1 MDFDEK
7 EYGFDTDMADNK
19 GLDEY
24 LNSSEFK
31 EDSIYWKK
39 HLSGIGKYLKYYN
52 IPSDNYNKIRIDF
65 DNQKLASFL
74 NQHNSS
80 QLEFITAIFSL
91 YLSRIDGTEGCLL
104 KTAIST
110 DKDDDKVK
118 CSLLKINYHKDN
130 LFLDYLNEIKEVFNE
145 AVEHTKIDIAYYVE
159 DDFSS
164 YSIYDCADFKEVSA
178 GYCGESALS
187 LDNLGIF
194 SSTTSDPVG
203 NKVEQ
208 LEKYTNF
215 TDLIDNIYKLNKSD
229 LSKDEIL
236 IYKKYLISR
245 VRDEDLLDY
254 LNINSNSALFNRKRS
269 CIIKVAMWFDLEVYN

>member
-1 MDFDEK
+1 MEEIIEK
-7 EYGFDTDMADNK
+7 RYK
-19 GLDEY
+19 
-24 LNSSEFK
+24 
-31 EDSIYWKK
+31 
-39 HLSGIGKYLKYYN
+39 
-52 IPSDNYNKIRIDF
+52 
-65 DNQKLASFL
+65 
-74 NQHNSS
+74 
-80 QLEFITAIFSL
+80 
-91 YLSRIDGTEGCLL
+91 
-104 KTAIST
+104 
-110 DKDDDKVK
+110 
-118 CSLLKINYHKDN
+118 
-130 LFLDYLNEIKEVFNE
+130 
-145 AVEHTKIDIAYYVE
+145 
-159 DDFSS
+159 
-164 YSIYDCADFKEVSA
+164 
-178 GYCGESALS
+178 SALS

-269 CIIKVAMWFDLEVYN
+269 CS

>member
-1 MDFDEK
+1 MIRSSKSFIE
-7 EYGFDTDMADNK
+7 AD
-19 GLDEY
+19 
-24 LNSSEFK
+24 
-31 EDSIYWKK
+31 
-39 HLSGIGKYLKYYN
+39 GIEN
-52 IPSDNYNKIRIDF
+52 FNYNETKKNVEQLFSKYR
-65 DNQKLASFL
+65 SFKMK
-74 NQHNSS
+74 
-80 QLEFITAIFSL
+80 E
-91 YLSRIDGTEGCLL
+91 
-104 KTAIST
+104 
-110 DKDDDKVK
+110 
-118 CSLLKINYHKDN
+118 
-130 LFLDYLNEIKEVFNE
+130 EIIEKRY
-145 AVEHTKIDIAYYVE
+145 K
-159 DDFSS
+159 
-164 YSIYDCADFKEVSA
+164 
-178 GYCGESALS
+178 SALS

>member
-1 MDFDEK
+1 MIRSSRSFIE
-7 EYGFDTDMADNK
+7 AD
-19 GLDEY
+19 
-24 LNSSEFK
+24 
-31 EDSIYWKK
+31 
-39 HLSGIGKYLKYYN
+39 GIEN
-52 IPSDNYNKIRIDF
+52 FNYNETKKNVEQLFSKYR
-65 DNQKLASFL
+65 SFKMK
-74 NQHNSS
+74 
-80 QLEFITAIFSL
+80 E
-91 YLSRIDGTEGCLL
+91 
-104 KTAIST
+104 
-110 DKDDDKVK
+110 
-118 CSLLKINYHKDN
+118 
-130 LFLDYLNEIKEVFNE
+130 EIIEKRY
-145 AVEHTKIDIAYYVE
+145 K
-159 DDFSS
+159 
-164 YSIYDCADFKEVSA
+164 
-178 GYCGESALS
+178 SALS

-245 VRDEDLLDY
+245 VKDEDLLDY

>member
-1 MDFDEK
+1 MIRSSRSFIE
-7 EYGFDTDMADNK
+7 AD
-19 GLDEY
+19 
-24 LNSSEFK
+24 
-31 EDSIYWKK
+31 
-39 HLSGIGKYLKYYN
+39 GIEN
-52 IPSDNYNKIRIDF
+52 FNYNEKKKNVEQLFSKYR
-65 DNQKLASFL
+65 SFKMK
-74 NQHNSS
+74 
-80 QLEFITAIFSL
+80 E
-91 YLSRIDGTEGCLL
+91 
-104 KTAIST
+104 
-110 DKDDDKVK
+110 
-118 CSLLKINYHKDN
+118 
-130 LFLDYLNEIKEVFNE
+130 EIIEKRY
-145 AVEHTKIDIAYYVE
+145 K
-159 DDFSS
+159 
-164 YSIYDCADFKEVSA
+164 
-178 GYCGESALS
+178 SALS

>member
-1 MDFDEK
+1 MIR
-7 EYGFDTDMADNK
+7 
-19 GLDEY
+19 
-24 LNSSEFK
+24 SSRSFIEV
-31 EDSIYWKK
+31 D
-39 HLSGIGKYLKYYN
+39 GIEN
-52 IPSDNYNKIRIDF
+52 FNYNETKKNVEQLFSKYR
-65 DNQKLASFL
+65 SFKMK
-74 NQHNSS
+74 
-80 QLEFITAIFSL
+80 E
-91 YLSRIDGTEGCLL
+91 
-104 KTAIST
+104 
-110 DKDDDKVK
+110 
-118 CSLLKINYHKDN
+118 
-130 LFLDYLNEIKEVFNE
+130 EIIEKRY
-145 AVEHTKIDIAYYVE
+145 K
-159 DDFSS
+159 
-164 YSIYDCADFKEVSA
+164 
-178 GYCGESALS
+178 SALS

>member
-1 MDFDEK
+1 MIK
-7 EYGFDTDMADNK
+7 
-19 GLDEY
+19 
-24 LNSSEFK
+24 NSKSFK
-31 EDSIYWKK
+31 IVD
-39 HLSGIGKYLKYYN
+39 GIEN
-52 IPSDNYNKIRIDF
+52 FNYNETKKNVEQLFSKYR
-65 DNQKLASFL
+65 SFKMK
-74 NQHNSS
+74 
-80 QLEFITAIFSL
+80 E
-91 YLSRIDGTEGCLL
+91 
-104 KTAIST
+104 
-110 DKDDDKVK
+110 
-118 CSLLKINYHKDN
+118 
-130 LFLDYLNEIKEVFNE
+130 EIIEKRY
-145 AVEHTKIDIAYYVE
+145 K
-159 DDFSS
+159 
-164 YSIYDCADFKEVSA
+164 
-178 GYCGESALS
+178 SALS

>member
-1 MDFDEK
+1 MIRSSRSFIE
-7 EYGFDTDMADNK
+7 AD
-19 GLDEY
+19 
-24 LNSSEFK
+24 
-31 EDSIYWKK
+31 
-39 HLSGIGKYLKYYN
+39 GIEN
-52 IPSDNYNKIRIDF
+52 FNYNETKKNVEQLFSKYR
-65 DNQKLASFL
+65 SFKMK
-74 NQHNSS
+74 
-80 QLEFITAIFSL
+80 E
-91 YLSRIDGTEGCLL
+91 
-104 KTAIST
+104 
-110 DKDDDKVK
+110 
-118 CSLLKINYHKDN
+118 
-130 LFLDYLNEIKEVFNE
+130 EIIEKRY
-145 AVEHTKIDIAYYVE
+145 K
-159 DDFSS
+159 
-164 YSIYDCADFKEVSA
+164 
-178 GYCGESALS
+178 SALS

-229 LSKDEIL
+229 LSKDEML

>member
-1 MDFDEK
+1 MIRSSRSFIEADGIENFNYKEK
-7 EYGFDTDMADNK
+7 KKNVEQLFSKYR
-19 GLDEY
+19 
-24 LNSSEFK
+24 SFK
-31 EDSIYWKK
+31 MKE
-39 HLSGIGKYLKYYN
+39 
-52 IPSDNYNKIRIDF
+52 
-65 DNQKLASFL
+65 
-74 NQHNSS
+74 
-80 QLEFITAIFSL
+80 
-91 YLSRIDGTEGCLL
+91 
-104 KTAIST
+104 
-110 DKDDDKVK
+110 
-118 CSLLKINYHKDN
+118 
-130 LFLDYLNEIKEVFNE
+130 EIIEKRY
-145 AVEHTKIDIAYYVE
+145 K
-159 DDFSS
+159 
-164 YSIYDCADFKEVSA
+164 
-178 GYCGESALS
+178 SALS

>member
-1 MDFDEK
+1 MIRSSRSFIEADGIENFNYKETKKNVEQLFSKYRSFKMKEEIIEK
-7 EYGFDTDMADNK
+7 RYK
-19 GLDEY
+19 
-24 LNSSEFK
+24 
-31 EDSIYWKK
+31 
-39 HLSGIGKYLKYYN
+39 
-52 IPSDNYNKIRIDF
+52 
-65 DNQKLASFL
+65 
-74 NQHNSS
+74 
-80 QLEFITAIFSL
+80 
-91 YLSRIDGTEGCLL
+91 
-104 KTAIST
+104 
-110 DKDDDKVK
+110 
-118 CSLLKINYHKDN
+118 
-130 LFLDYLNEIKEVFNE
+130 
-145 AVEHTKIDIAYYVE
+145 
-159 DDFSS
+159 
-164 YSIYDCADFKEVSA
+164 
-178 GYCGESALS
+178 SALS

>member
-1 MDFDEK
+1 MIRSSRSFIE
-7 EYGFDTDMADNK
+7 AD
-19 GLDEY
+19 
-24 LNSSEFK
+24 
-31 EDSIYWKK
+31 
-39 HLSGIGKYLKYYN
+39 GIEN
-52 IPSDNYNKIRIDF
+52 FNYNETKKNVEQLFSKYR
-65 DNQKLASFL
+65 SFKMK
-74 NQHNSS
+74 
-80 QLEFITAIFSL
+80 E
-91 YLSRIDGTEGCLL
+91 
-104 KTAIST
+104 
-110 DKDDDKVK
+110 
-118 CSLLKINYHKDN
+118 
-130 LFLDYLNEIKEVFNE
+130 EIIEKRY
-145 AVEHTKIDIAYYVE
+145 K
-159 DDFSS
+159 
-164 YSIYDCADFKEVSA
+164 
-178 GYCGESALS
+178 SALS

-229 LSKDEIL
+229 LSKDEII

>member
-1 MDFDEK
+1 MIRSSRSFIE
-7 EYGFDTDMADNK
+7 AD
-19 GLDEY
+19 
-24 LNSSEFK
+24 
-31 EDSIYWKK
+31 
-39 HLSGIGKYLKYYN
+39 GIEN
-52 IPSDNYNKIRIDF
+52 FNYNETKKNVEQLFSKSR
-65 DNQKLASFL
+65 SFKMK
-74 NQHNSS
+74 
-80 QLEFITAIFSL
+80 E
-91 YLSRIDGTEGCLL
+91 
-104 KTAIST
+104 
-110 DKDDDKVK
+110 
-118 CSLLKINYHKDN
+118 
-130 LFLDYLNEIKEVFNE
+130 EIIEKRY
-145 AVEHTKIDIAYYVE
+145 K
-159 DDFSS
+159 
-164 YSIYDCADFKEVSA
+164 
-178 GYCGESALS
+178 SALS

>member
-1 MDFDEK
+1 MIRSSRSFIE
-7 EYGFDTDMADNK
+7 AD
-19 GLDEY
+19 
-24 LNSSEFK
+24 
-31 EDSIYWKK
+31 
-39 HLSGIGKYLKYYN
+39 GIEN
-52 IPSDNYNKIRIDF
+52 FNYNETKK
-65 DNQKLASFL
+65 NVE
-74 NQHNSS
+74 
-80 QLEFITAIFSL
+80 QLF
-91 YLSRIDGTEGCLL
+91 
-104 KTAIST
+104 
-110 DKDDDKVK
+110 
-118 CSLLKINYHKDN
+118 
-130 LFLDYLNEIKEVFNE
+130 
-145 AVEHTKIDIAYYVE
+145 
-159 DDFSS
+159 
-164 YSIYDCADFKEVSA
+164 
-178 GYCGESALS
+178 LS